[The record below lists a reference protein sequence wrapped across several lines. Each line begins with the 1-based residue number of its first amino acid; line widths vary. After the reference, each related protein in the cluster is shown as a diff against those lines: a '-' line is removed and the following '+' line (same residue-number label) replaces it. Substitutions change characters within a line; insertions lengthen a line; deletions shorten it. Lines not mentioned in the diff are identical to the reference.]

1 MNQKAAISKIKKR
14 GVLLVFPLNNQKEP
28 ASLWSEFH
36 PRKKMNWVWDDSAG
50 AEVGELWWLMKK
62 LSANPQVV
70 YSKWYRGRA
79 TFFSPELFTAL
90 LCLSKKFFE
99 DHSRLSRTARL
110 ILDTLESDSP
120 LSTRELKKLCDL
132 QGKDNA
138 RFYNRA
144 MKELFTE
151 FLIVGF
157 GEVDD
162 GAFPSLAVGSTRSLF
177 ENLVLASHQLKV
189 KDAEKI
195 LETYM
200 PEGSLLRKFYERE
213 VRR

>member
-1 MNQKAAISKIKKR
+1 MNQKTAISKIKKR

-36 PRKKMNWVWDDSAG
+36 PRKKMKWAWDDSSG
-50 AEVGELWWLMKK
+50 DEIGEMWWLMKK
-62 LSANPQVV
+62 LSANAQVV

-90 LCLSKKFFE
+90 LCLSKKYFE

-120 LSTRELKKLCDL
+120 ISTRELKKLCDL

-177 ENLVLASHQLKV
+177 ENLVLASHKLKTQ
-189 KDAEKI
+189 DAEKI

>member
-1 MNQKAAISKIKKR
+1 MNQKVAISKIKKR

-36 PRKKMNWVWDDSAG
+36 PRKKMNWVWDETGSDNV
-50 AEVGELWWLMKK
+50 AEMWWLMKK
-62 LSANPQVV
+62 LSSNPQVV

-79 TFFSPELFTAL
+79 TFFSQELFTAL

-120 LSTRELKKLCDL
+120 ISTRELKKICDL

-162 GAFPSLAVGSTRSLF
+162 GAFPSLAVGSTRTLF
-177 ENLVLASHQLKV
+177 ENLVLASHKLKA

-195 LETYM
+195 LDGYM
-200 PEGSLLRKFYERE
+200 PAGSPFRKFYERE

>member
-1 MNQKAAISKIKKR
+1 MNQKSAISKIKKR

-36 PRKKMNWVWDDSAG
+36 PRKKMNWVWDESAG
-50 AEVGELWWLMKK
+50 DNVAEMWWLMKK

-99 DHSRLSRTARL
+99 DPTRLSRTARQ
-110 ILDTLESDSP
+110 ILETLENDSP
-120 LSTRELKKLCDL
+120 LSTRELKKICGL

-162 GAFPSLAVGSTRSLF
+162 GAFPSLAVGSTHALF
-177 ENLVLASHQLKV
+177 ENLVLASYKLKAG
-189 KDAEKI
+189 DAEKI
-195 LETYM
+195 LESYM
-200 PEGSLLRKFYERE
+200 PKGSEFRKFYERA
-213 VRR
+213 VRS